1 MTLSKDYDLL
11 TLTATELQDML
22 ERKEL
27 TGELLIELYLSQIQK
42 HNHKGMQINTVFSTL
57 PKAQVLKTARQL
69 DEERAQTGPRGPM
82 QGIPVI
88 VKDTLFSPTLGL
100 DTTCGSF
107 TLVGAKAKK
116 NAAVTDALLR
126 AGMIVLAKTNLSE
139 WEGMKQ
145 ALMTGGWSAV
155 EARRSHRIYT
165 VECNLIARSWVI
177 ARRQALRQGVLLVR
191 RQVLHPFRLGRSQMA
206 LWFNQRLVRCC
217 MA

>member
-139 WEGMKQ
+139 WEGQTQSPYIHSGVQSDCAFLGYSTPAGSSAGSAAGEAAGFAPVSIGTESDGSVVQPATRALLYGMK
-145 ALMTGGWSAV
+145 ATL
-155 EARRSHRIYT
+155 HT
-165 VECNLIARSWVI
+165 VNTFGI
-177 ARRQALRQGVLLVR
+177 
-191 RQVLHPFRLGRSQMA
+191 
-206 LWFNQRLVRCC
+206 
-217 MA
+217 